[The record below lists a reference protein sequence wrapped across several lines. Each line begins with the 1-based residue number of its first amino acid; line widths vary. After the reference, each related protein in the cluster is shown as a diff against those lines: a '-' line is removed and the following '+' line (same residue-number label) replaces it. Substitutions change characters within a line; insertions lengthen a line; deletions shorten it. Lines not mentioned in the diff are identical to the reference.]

1 MEAAGRRPAVVEAGG
16 SRLER
21 STRFSC
27 GSGRAAGSRARA
39 PHLRENT
46 WAGLSRAQQMDKVG
60 WAAFDGPFYASLY
73 RLYVVFYLFLFFYV
87 IIRVYTCICET
98 PRKTP
103 RTA

>member
-1 MEAAGRRPAVVEAGG
+1 
-16 SRLER
+16 
-21 STRFSC
+21 
-27 GSGRAAGSRARA
+27 
-39 PHLRENT
+39 
-46 WAGLSRAQQMDKVG
+46 MDKVG

-73 RLYVVFYLFLFFYV
+73 RLYIVFYLFLFFYV